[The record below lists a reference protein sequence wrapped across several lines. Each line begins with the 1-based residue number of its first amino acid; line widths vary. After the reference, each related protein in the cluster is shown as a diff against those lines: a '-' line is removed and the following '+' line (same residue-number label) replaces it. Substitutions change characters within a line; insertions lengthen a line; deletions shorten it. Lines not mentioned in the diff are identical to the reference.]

1 MIIIDMNQISLAN
14 VMMHLN
20 MKKSKKPDEDMV
32 RHMILNSIRMYRTM
46 FNQEYGEIILT
57 YDSKHYWRRDFFP
70 QYKSNRKKGREA
82 DNKDWDAIFEVLN
95 KIKSEIK
102 ENLPYKFLEIY
113 GAEADD
119 IIATICKYTQT
130 EKDRSKNE
138 KVMIISGDKDFI
150 QLQKYLNV
158 KQYSPI
164 LKKLVNGS
172 NPETYIKEHILKGD
186 TSDGVPNVLSPD
198 NTFTDGLRQR
208 PLGKKKI
215 EAWLNMDINDFKD
228 EVKRNYQRNEKLI
241 DLSKIPNEL
250 ENEIITEFR
259 GAPHGD
265 RSKLLN
271 YFIKSRLKNLTE
283 TIGEF

>member
-1 MIIIDMNQISLAN
+1 MIIIDMNQITVASL
-14 VMMHLN
+14 MMHLN
-20 MKKSKKPDEDMV
+20 MTKSKEPDENMV
-32 RHMILNSIRMYRTM
+32 RHMILNSVRMYRSQFTE
-46 FNQEYGEIILT
+46 EYGEVVLA

-70 QYKSNRKKGREA
+70 NYKASRRKGREKS
-82 DNKDWDAIFEVLN
+82 DLDWDSIFEVLN
-95 KIKSEIK
+95 KIKAEFK
-102 ENLPYKFLEIY
+102 DNLPYKYLEVY

-119 IIATICKYTQT
+119 IIATLV
-130 EKDRSKNE
+130 KNKQE
-138 KVMIISGDKDFI
+138 PIMIVSGDKDFI
-150 QLQKYLNV
+150 QLQKYPDI

-164 LKKLVNGS
+164 LKKYVNGY
-172 NPETYIKEHILKGD
+172 NPNTYIKEHILKGD

-215 EAWLNMDINDFKD
+215 ETWLDIDINDLQD

-250 ENEIITEFR
+250 ESEILTEFH
-259 GAPHGD
+259 GAPFGD